1 MRSRDS
7 RNEFHDFIFRQIVDG
22 EQFFSHNAFE
32 AFMKYAETRGIL
44 RRTDLDDGRIG
55 DVGRGGF
62 RSCGI
67 RRTRRIFPRLA
78 NVLIERSGA

>member
-32 AFMKYAETRGIL
+32 AFMKYAEARGFSDVRIL
-44 RRTDLDDGRIG
+44 TMAESGM
-55 DVGRGGF
+55 
-62 RSCGI
+62 
-67 RRTRRIFPRLA
+67 
-78 NVLIERSGA
+78 SGAEIFAAVESGTRVETSSDSRMC